1 MINHQKLPLTDE
13 KRRLILVSILR
24 IDYPEE
30 VERIKGDNETKKEY
44 ELNSAQKALEE
55 WKFDH

>member
-13 KRRLILVSILR
+13 KRRLILVSIVR

-30 VERIKGDNETKKEY
+30 VERIKAYNETKMNMNCIPHK
-44 ELNSAQKALEE
+44 
-55 WKFDH
+55 KF